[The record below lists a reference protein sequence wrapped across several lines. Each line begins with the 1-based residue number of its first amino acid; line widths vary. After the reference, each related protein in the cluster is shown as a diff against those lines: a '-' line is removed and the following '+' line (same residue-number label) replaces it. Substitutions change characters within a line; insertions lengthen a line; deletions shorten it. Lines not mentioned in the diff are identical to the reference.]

1 MARARAYPINM
12 KAKTVFRWV
21 LGATAL
27 LAIFL
32 QQTTTADAK
41 LFSNQFIEFQLPE
54 KWKCQ
59 LDGSEWV
66 CQSTDEQKKR
76 DAIIVLAAKIK
87 KPGMDELPVYQ
98 AHLEKKQVYQAPNG
112 QRVVS
117 EPRYVKEVAINSK
130 KWIDSLH
137 LQSEIPDFFTRY
149 LATVE
154 ADIGILVTFSVRKD
168 KFTEYAADIDALVK
182 SLRAFRK
189 PGALNKT
196 AADLA
201 PLDASEVD
209 TELLF
214 PTEQPCP
221 KGQKRSKQ
229 TLLCVDYKPKN
240 TGEGDEFF
248 LLMVILVA
256 AGAGFFI
263 WKKKQSGR

>member
-1 MARARAYPINM
+1 MAAARAYPINM
-12 KAKTVFRWV
+12 KAKIVFCWGIAAIV
-21 LGATAL
+21 LSAFLGANSAE
-27 LAIFL
+27 
-32 QQTTTADAK
+32 AK
-41 LFSNQFIEFQLPE
+41 IFSNQFIEFQLPE

-87 KPGMDELPVYQ
+87 KVGMDELPVYKT
-98 AHLEKKQVYQAPNG
+98 HLEKKQVYQAPNG

-117 EPRYVKEVAINSK
+117 EPRYVKEVSINSK

-201 PLDASEVD
+201 PEGIDDTIIEPTLD
-209 TELLF
+209 LGK
-214 PTEQPCP
+214 CP
-221 KGQKRSKQ
+221 PGQKLSKK
-229 TLLCVDYKPKN
+229 TGLCVKPQKR
-240 TGEGDEFF
+240 TKDGGDDMFF
-248 LLMVILVA
+248 ILVLLA
-256 AGAGFFI
+256 VGIAGFII
-263 WKKKQSGR
+263 WKKKKGQG

>member
-1 MARARAYPINM
+1 M
-12 KAKTVFRWV
+12 KAKIVFRWGILAV
-21 LGATAL
+21 AVACFLGSAPAE
-27 LAIFL
+27 
-32 QQTTTADAK
+32 AK

-87 KPGMDELPVYQ
+87 KVGMDELPVYK

-130 KWIDSLH
+130 KWVDSLH

-201 PLDASEVD
+201 PEEIDPGIIED
-209 TELLF
+209 TLNL
-214 PTEQPCP
+214 TSCP
-221 KGQKRSKQ
+221 PGQKMSKK
-229 TLLCVDYKPKN
+229 TGLCTKVKKKKQ
-240 TGEGDEFF
+240 ESGDEMFF
-248 LLMVILVA
+248 LVILLIAAA
-256 AGAGFFI
+256 AGFII
-263 WKKKQSGR
+263 WKKKKSGNG